1 MGACGAERASGATGY
16 LGEKEVAL
24 MRRILL
30 VMSVAALM
38 AAMLAVTAVPA
49 FATIHPI
56 VESFD
61 CANEQAFAHH
71 PLGDP
76 AEPPGQTPDAT
87 PGQGKNEERA
97 LQEAAPQAFF
107 GHKLDGQCGKVG
119 Q

>member
-1 MGACGAERASGATGY
+1 M
-16 LGEKEVAL
+16 L
-24 MRRILL
+24 RRLLL

-76 AEPPGQTPDAT
+76 ADPPGQTPGAT
-87 PGQGKNEERA
+87 PGKGNNELRA
-97 LQEAAPQAFF
+97 IQEAADTPAN
-107 GHKLDGQCGKVG
+107 KLPLGECGA
-119 Q
+119 